1 MIKFRTRLLAALLSL
16 LILVFASLGFLL
28 VHLFHTSYDEK
39 LESRIKKEA
48 EFIAGLSDTDHLQSP
63 EQGER
68 LQKASRELDSAVSLI
83 DTKGQVLFHFGG
95 RPDQSAIK
103 KAVQSKNRGE
113 GVRINPDDDSR
124 FSFAQP
130 LEKGG
135 EIYGY
140 VLIDSPVD
148 PDAGINQKIELAKGN
163 YNARTFNEDETMLS
177 QSINMLAQNLQDM
190 TRAQEMQRDRLQT
203 VIENIDSGLI
213 LIDGKGYIHLV
224 NRAYQKQFH
233 VQADQ
238 LLYHF
243 YHEVLEHEEIINLI
257 EEIFMTETKV
267 RKMFHLPIRI
277 ERRYFE
283 VDGVPII
290 GMNDEWKGIV
300 LVFHDMTERKQLEEM
315 RKDFVANVS
324 HELKTP
330 ITSIKGFT
338 ETLLDG
344 AMNERETLQQ
354 FLSIILKESGRLET
368 LIQDLLDLSK
378 IEQQNFTL
386 NIQDCDI
393 GEILAEIEMLLKNK
407 AEERGIALKLEKPEE
422 PAIASGDP
430 HRLKQIFLNLVN
442 NALTYTPEAGS
453 VTISAEVLEDA
464 VQVKVKDTGI
474 GIKKAE
480 IPRIFERFYR
490 IDKDRSRNSGGTG
503 LGLAIVKHLVEAHHG
518 EIDVES
524 EQGKGTVFTVRLKR
538 APH

>member
-1 MIKFRTRLLAALLSL
+1 
-16 LILVFASLGFLL
+16 
-28 VHLFHTSYDEK
+28 
-39 LESRIKKEA
+39 
-48 EFIAGLSDTDHLQSP
+48 
-63 EQGER
+63 
-68 LQKASRELDSAVSLI
+68 
-83 DTKGQVLFHFGG
+83 
-95 RPDQSAIK
+95 
-103 KAVQSKNRGE
+103 
-113 GVRINPDDDSR
+113 
-124 FSFAQP
+124 
-130 LEKGG
+130 
-135 EIYGY
+135 
-140 VLIDSPVD
+140 
-148 PDAGINQKIELAKGN
+148 ELAKGN

-330 ITSIKGFT
+330 ITS
-338 ETLLDG
+338 
-344 AMNERETLQQ
+344 
-354 FLSIILKESGRLET
+354 
-368 LIQDLLDLSK
+368 
-378 IEQQNFTL
+378 
-386 NIQDCDI
+386 
-393 GEILAEIEMLLKNK
+393 
-407 AEERGIALKLEKPEE
+407 
-422 PAIASGDP
+422 
-430 HRLKQIFLNLVN
+430 
-442 NALTYTPEAGS
+442 
-453 VTISAEVLEDA
+453 
-464 VQVKVKDTGI
+464 
-474 GIKKAE
+474 
-480 IPRIFERFYR
+480 
-490 IDKDRSRNSGGTG
+490 
-503 LGLAIVKHLVEAHHG
+503 
-518 EIDVES
+518 
-524 EQGKGTVFTVRLKR
+524 
-538 APH
+538 